1 MERQQRNTILTITG
15 SDGSGGAGIQADIKM
30 IAALGGNAVSAI
42 TSITAQN
49 TLGIQEFYD
58 LPVSAITG
66 QIEAIINDMQPLV
79 VKVGM
84 VRQADAVVEIA
95 AQLQK
100 HKPQYVIYDPVIISS
115 QNEMLMT
122 TEVIEEITRTLLP
135 LCSLVIIKRADAEY
149 FTKSAITTS
158 QEMTSATE
166 TLLNY
171 GCGAVLLQGGHLL
184 SATNTDVFACR
195 EQDEPIFLS
204 SLQMGRTDEFR
215 HGLSGNLSS
224 AIATFISNG
233 NTLFEAVVNARNY
246 MSQLLVLNTGLMGR
260 SSELYNEFV
269 DEIAKHHRTNND
281 VKFYADRLN
290 VSSRYLAQ
298 VTRRI
303 SGKSPK
309 NIIDEFLMQEIEQ
322 LLAVSDKTVQEIA
335 YAFGFHSQAHFAK
348 FFKKMNGLSPSE
360 YRKDKRLNT

>member
-1 MERQQRNTILTITG
+1 
-15 SDGSGGAGIQADIKM
+15 
-30 IAALGGNAVSAI
+30 
-42 TSITAQN
+42 
-49 TLGIQEFYD
+49 
-58 LPVSAITG
+58 
-66 QIEAIINDMQPLV
+66 
-79 VKVGM
+79 
-84 VRQADAVVEIA
+84 
-95 AQLQK
+95 
-100 HKPQYVIYDPVIISS
+100 
-115 QNEMLMT
+115 
-122 TEVIEEITRTLLP
+122 
-135 LCSLVIIKRADAEY
+135 
-149 FTKSAITTS
+149 
-158 QEMTSATE
+158 
-166 TLLNY
+166 
-171 GCGAVLLQGGHLL
+171 
-184 SATNTDVFACR
+184 
-195 EQDEPIFLS
+195 
-204 SLQMGRTDEFR
+204 
-215 HGLSGNLSS
+215 
-224 AIATFISNG
+224 
-233 NTLFEAVVNARNY
+233 